1 MIDSLADILNQ
12 TQNSSFK
19 GAMLYND
26 LSLALFN
33 YKKPLEERLN
43 FITINEK
50 IFTHRFTLFLHEIDN
65 YLAPTFKWKMLQLIE
80 GGFFNHW
87 ISSSLNHRSVNE
99 KEAPEEKIVLTME
112 HLNVGFTI
120 WISLL
125 MISSVALTAELV
137 FKFTSNQLRWILF
150 KNFFESYQKLGSNQ

>member
-1 MIDSLADILNQ
+1 MLHKDI
-12 TQNSSFK
+12 
-19 GAMLYND
+19 
-26 LSLALFN
+26 SLALYN
-33 YKKPLEERLN
+33 YRKPLKERLS

-50 IFTHRFTLFLHEIDN
+50 IFNHRLTLFLQETDN
-65 YLAPTFKWKMLQLIE
+65 YLTPTFKWKMLQLIE

-87 ISSSLNHRSVNE
+87 IGSFLSHRSVNE
-99 KEAPEEKIVLTME
+99 KEAKEEKIVLTME

-137 FKFTSNQLRWILF
+137 FKHTSNHLRSILF
-150 KNFFESYQKLGSNQ
+150 KSIFDKF